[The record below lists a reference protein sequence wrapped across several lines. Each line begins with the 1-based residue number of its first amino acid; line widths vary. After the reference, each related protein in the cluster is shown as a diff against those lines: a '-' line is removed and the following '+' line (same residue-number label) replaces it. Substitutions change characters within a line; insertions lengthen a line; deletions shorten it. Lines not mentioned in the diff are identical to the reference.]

1 MDGYLGCFCSVV
13 NKEKEKLLYRRILVD
28 DDGRSYK
35 MGARVRSCADI
46 ETRKREPDT
55 GLGHHLRSSF

>member
-13 NKEKEKLLYRRILVD
+13 NKEKEKLLYRRILVE

-46 ETRKREPDT
+46 ETRK
-55 GLGHHLRSSF
+55 